1 MRRLL
6 SQRQM
11 VTMRLRNRP
20 SLSHLPSRPLQ
31 AGPIGLKACPKL
43 LLLQSF
49 RRLRLLH
56 RLLQSK
62 PTHKTPLPHPL
73 GATLPPLRQQRLL
86 LLLLNSRSLRLKL
99 LQSQRQLLYPSR
111 LRNLLRRLQLRLQ
124 SLRRLH
130 LLLLRNLLPGRVSS
144 LV

>member
-1 MRRLL
+1 MSVRNLVRAHSRSSVLES
-6 SQRQM
+6 SQKKRQ
-11 VTMRLRNRP
+11 RYR
-20 SLSHLPSRPLQ
+20 
-31 AGPIGLKACPKL
+31 
-43 LLLQSF
+43 
-49 RRLRLLH
+49 
-56 RLLQSK
+56 QSK
-62 PTHKTPLPHPL
+62 KSLL
-73 GATLPPLRQQRLL
+73 GATPMLPKQKQYKKSRNSPRKLL